1 RDLLRLS
8 TSSNLSRNALPI
20 QYVEKR
26 FEKPFDM
33 VDNPIIVELEEATV
47 EISPEAQ
54 EMEVSSWHIVRSC
67 ADIEEVNLNSNA
79 VLDVTI

>member
-1 RDLLRLS
+1 
-8 TSSNLSRNALPI
+8 
-20 QYVEKR
+20 
-26 FEKPFDM
+26 M

-67 ADIEEVNLNSNA
+67 ADIEEVNLNSNSHS
-79 VLDVTI
+79 LKSSGGNLLH

>member
-1 RDLLRLS
+1 MATRS
-8 TSSNLSRNALPI
+8 IHEVFVHVSRNALPI

-47 EISPEAQ
+47 EISPEV
-54 EMEVSSWHIVRSC
+54 MKRLVKRSNVQVERC
-67 ADIEEVNLNSNA
+67 VCGHVMYL
-79 VLDVTI
+79 

>member
-1 RDLLRLS
+1 
-8 TSSNLSRNALPI
+8 
-20 QYVEKR
+20 
-26 FEKPFDM
+26 M

-67 ADIEEVNLNSNA
+67 ADIEEVNLNSNSHSLKSSGGNLLHVEHNIQKMTDA
-79 VLDVTI
+79 LFRKLA